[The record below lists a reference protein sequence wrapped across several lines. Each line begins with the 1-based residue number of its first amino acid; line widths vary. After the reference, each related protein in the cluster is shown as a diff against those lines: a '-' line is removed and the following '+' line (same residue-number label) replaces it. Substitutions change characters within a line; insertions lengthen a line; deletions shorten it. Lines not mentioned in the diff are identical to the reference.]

1 MSNKIELIEKQI
13 KIVFERLQVLRNMG
27 INDPFDLE
35 MDFMNN
41 MSEFYEEYPSIIKR
55 VCREENQDNTYL
67 YKMIHLLK
75 KVEEGNTSL
84 GAVELSLGNE
94 LAEKFV
100 YPIVNNLGGD
110 KPITK

>member
-1 MSNKIELIEKQI
+1 MSNKIELIEKQLESVL
-13 KIVFERLQVLRNMG
+13 KRLKVLRNMG
-27 INDPFDLE
+27 IKDPFDLE

-55 VCREENQDNTYL
+55 LCREEIQDNTYL
-67 YKMIHLLK
+67 YKMLNLLK
-75 KVEEGNTSL
+75 KVEEGNISL

-110 KPITK
+110 KEK